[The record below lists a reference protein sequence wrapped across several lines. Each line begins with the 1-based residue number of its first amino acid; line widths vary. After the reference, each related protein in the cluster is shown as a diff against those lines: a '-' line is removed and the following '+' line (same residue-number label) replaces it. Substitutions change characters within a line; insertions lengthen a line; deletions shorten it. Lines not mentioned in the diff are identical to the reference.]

1 MRLTKKDENRYRY
14 LIVIQ
19 ICQIQKEMTTCEFHY
34 VFVDEHCNC
43 WNDDAFQM
51 SETNNNEYPQL
62 LQFLCFLK
70 MAYEELAR
78 SLLAN

>member
-1 MRLTKKDENRYRY
+1 MGLTKKDENRYCY

-19 ICQIQKEMTTCEFHY
+19 ICQIQKEMITCEFHY

-70 MAYEELAR
+70 MAYEKLAL
-78 SLLAN
+78 SVLAN